1 MAHEQPTQIDRDD
14 PSGGQ
19 DSLSGKLLA
28 DRYRVGAK
36 LGQGGMAAVYLARDQ
51 RLDRPVVIKVPHAT
65 LLLDPGFRRRFAG
78 EIANLTRLEHPNILQ
93 IHDVGEH
100 EGVPFAVI
108 QYLKGGDLGDRTRNF
123 GGRLSP
129 QQVLEWLPGIAETLD
144 YVHSRGFLHR
154 DVSPGNII
162 FDDQHN
168 AFLSD
173 FGIATALAVNDA
185 DQTQHEYSNLTKPGG
200 FVGAASYAPPESI
213 ERRLH
218 AGYDQYSLGVVVYE
232 ALSGQL
238 PFPRASSEAMLVA
251 KNTQQPTP
259 LSEHA
264 ANLPAGIVE
273 AVMRAISKDPAAR
286 FASSSAF
293 AQAFAAAEKAQPT
306 SGAKTEVVTVSRPR
320 PARRA
325 AGSARRWL
333 AALLFAAF
341 AAAGYLV
348 WDRADLIPDQY
359 WVQVQGRS
367 SELPLLAPPPP
378 STRQSQSAGRAP
390 SQAIRFVAGSSAAEQ
405 AAAHDLCVQFLSAE
419 GCDRTGY
426 ADEIQRTATLAP
438 VKVDRHEITNA
449 DFAAF
454 VEQTGHRT
462 TAEKRGYSW
471 SGFTKGT
478 DLSWRAPTRN
488 VSYLN
493 RLGFPVVHV
502 SRFDAEAYCKS
513 QAKRLPSEEE
523 WEFAARGQDRGIFPW
538 GNEWRAKHAIWGGE
552 GAKRLQ
558 PVASL
563 PAGASPDGLQD
574 MSGNVWEWTRSEV
587 PTSQGVEGILKG
599 GSWLEVNPA
608 TLRGAARLQEQ
619 ASYSSSDVG
628 FRCVKDL

>member
-1 MAHEQPTQIDRDD
+1 VAHEQPTQIDRDD

-28 DRYRVGAK
+28 DRYRVGAR
-36 LGQGGMAAVYLARDQ
+36 LGQGGMAAVYLARDE

-65 LLLDPGFRRRFAG
+65 LLMDPGFRRRFAG

-100 EGVPFAVI
+100 EGVPFAVV

-129 QQVLEWLPGIAETLD
+129 QQVLEWLPCIAETLD

-173 FGIATALAVNDA
+173 FGIATALAVDDA

-213 ERRLH
+213 ERQLN

-238 PFPRASSEAMLVA
+238 PFPRASAEAILVA

-293 AQAFAAAEKAQPT
+293 AEAFAAAEKAQPT
-306 SGAKTEVVTVSRPR
+306 SVAKTEVVTVSRPR

-325 AGSARRWL
+325 RRWL
-333 AALLFAAF
+333 AALLFAALVT
-341 AAAGYLV
+341 AGYLV
-348 WDRADLIPDQY
+348 WDRPDLIP
-359 WVQVQGRS
+359 G
-367 SELPLLAPPPP
+367 LLAQVTAN
-378 STRQSQSAGRAP
+378 SVNQTAGRAP
-390 SQAIRFVAGSSAAEQ
+390 GEAIRFVAGSSAAEQ

-426 ADEIQRTATLAP
+426 ADEVQRTATLAP
-438 VKVDRHEITNA
+438 VMVDRHEITNA

-488 VSYLN
+488 ASHLN

-513 QAKRLPSEEE
+513 QGKRLPSEEE
-523 WEFAARGQDRGIFPW
+523 WEFAARGPDRRTFPW
-538 GNEWRAKHAIWGGE
+538 GNEWRAEHAIWGGE

-587 PTSQGVEGILKG
+587 PTSQGAEAILKG

-608 TLRGAARLQEQ
+608 TLRGAARFQEQ